1 MDILSISIIF
11 FCVMEFSNVLILYFK
26 PDSKLGNGLG
36 VFNTFKNIKKD
47 EELKWYDKSRQIK
60 KDVYFFIC

>member
-47 EELKWYDKSRQIK
+47 EELK
-60 KDVYFFIC
+60 